1 MHLLR
6 EGQFSV
12 ASTFIAEANA
22 RPPPA
27 IPGQPISDP
36 RLEESWEQDFATGT
50 LKSQALQRQFHD
62 MYRILQALRE
72 HRDLAPAI
80 HWARDHRA
88 ELESRG
94 SNLEFEL
101 CRLHFITLFTSPSG
115 PLAAY
120 EYARSEFSTFHSR
133 YLREIQQL
141 LGALAYWQNI
151 PESPYHHIFA
161 NDMAWEEVASS
172 FTKEFCSLLGLSAD
186 SPLYIAATA
195 GAIAIPQLMKLQ
207 VKRKGMKTEWSTTNE
222 LPVSHETKFSILHI
236 HMP

>member
-12 ASTFIAEANA
+12 ASTFIDEAN
-22 RPPPA
+22 RKPPPLS
-27 IPGQPISDP
+27 QTSFSSHDP
-36 RLEESWEQDFATGT
+36 HHDESWEQDFATGT

-80 HWARDHRA
+80 GWAREHRS

-94 SNLEFEL
+94 SNLEFDL

-115 PLAAY
+115 PHAAY
-120 EYARSEFSTFHSR
+120 AYARSEFSTFHTR
-133 YLREIQQL
+133 YLRDIQQL

-151 PESPYHHIFA
+151 PESPYRRLFA

-195 GAIAIPQLMKLQ
+195 GAVALPQLMKLQ
-207 VKRKGMKTEWSTTNE
+207 SKRKGMKTEWSTVDE
-222 LPVSHETKFSILHI
+222 LPVSCGIS
-236 HMP
+236 